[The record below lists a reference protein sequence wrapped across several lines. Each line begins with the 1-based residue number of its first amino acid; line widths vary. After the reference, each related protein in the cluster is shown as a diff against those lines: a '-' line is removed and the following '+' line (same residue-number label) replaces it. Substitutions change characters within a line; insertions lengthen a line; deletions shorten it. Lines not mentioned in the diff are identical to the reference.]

1 MADEKGS
8 IQEIE
13 ERINK
18 AWSEIV
24 TMEDRLKA
32 LPGQVDDF
40 TKSLQQIQTSLSDS
54 QKSIENINS
63 HYKDYFEKTD
73 PSIKTKLETVTE
85 HHANID
91 KFLKAATSIKDDL
104 EGFKEFI
111 YGDESLKKEGF
122 KKELEGMFSK
132 AKAANEDLNK
142 LWGDT
147 YQTLYDKIEGL
158 LPGATSTGLSKA
170 YQEQNKN
177 YKWPVIMWSIVFGCT
192 VLGMMI
198 FGIYFYTDVSS
209 NGVSTIQDSLQH
221 ILARLPFFIPAVWL
235 AVFASKQQS
244 QYKRLQQEYVYKET
258 LSKSFEAYKR
268 EIDQL
273 PESDEKDILHQKLIA
288 AMVDMCG
295 YNPSLTLEHKS
306 HDDKPP
312 IPGTGLLP
320 NFGLGKRKTTKE
332 SGE

>member
-1 MADEKGS
+1 MADDKES

-24 TMEDRLKA
+24 IMEDRLKA
-32 LPGQVDDF
+32 LPGQVDNF
-40 TKSLQQIQTSLSDS
+40 NNSLKEIQSSLEDS
-54 QKSIENINS
+54 KEAIDNINS
-63 HYKDYFEKTD
+63 HYEDYFEKTD
-73 PSIKTKLETVTE
+73 PSIKTKLEKVVE
-85 HHANID
+85 HHTNID
-91 KFLKAATSIKDDL
+91 KFLKAATEIKEDL
-104 EGFKEFI
+104 EEFKEFI
-111 YGDESLKKEGF
+111 YGDESLKKDGF
-122 KKELEGMFSK
+122 KKELEQMFAK
-132 AKAANEDLNK
+132 AKTANDNLNK
-142 LWGDT
+142 SWTET
-147 YQTLYDKIEGL
+147 YQTLYEKIEGL

-177 YKWPVIMWSIVFGCT
+177 YKGPVIMWSFVFGLT
-192 VLGMMI
+192 VLAMMI
-198 FGIYFYTDVSS
+198 FGVYFYADVAKNGESS
-209 NGVSTIQDSLQH
+209 IQDSLQH

-235 AVFASKQQS
+235 AIFASKQQS

-258 LSKSFEAYKR
+258 LSKSYEAYKR

-273 PESDEKDILHQKLIA
+273 PDSDEKNILHQKLIE

-312 IPGTGLLP
+312 IPGTDFLKSIRP
-320 NFGLGKRKTTKE
+320 KKKQASE
-332 SGE
+332 SES

>member
-1 MADEKGS
+1 MADEKDS
-8 IQEIE
+8 IKEIE

-24 TMEDRLKA
+24 IMEDKLKT
-32 LPGQVDDF
+32 LPGQVDNF
-40 TKSLQQIQTSLSDS
+40 AKSLEEIQASLNDS
-54 QKSIENINS
+54 KEYIENINS
-63 HYKDYFEKTD
+63 HYEDYFEKTD

-85 HHANID
+85 HHATID
-91 KFLKAATSIKDDL
+91 KFLKAATGIKDDL
-104 EGFKEFI
+104 DEFKVFI

-132 AKAANEDLNK
+132 AKTANENLNK
-142 LWGDT
+142 SWVDT
-147 YQTLYDKIEGL
+147 YQALYDKIEGL

-177 YKWPVIMWSIVFGCT
+177 YKWPVIMWSVVFGLT

-198 FGIYFYTDVSS
+198 FGVYFYSEVSEK
-209 NGVSTIQDSLQH
+209 GVSTIQDSLQH
-221 ILARLPFFIPAVWL
+221 
-235 AVFASKQQS
+235 
-244 QYKRLQQEYVYKET
+244 
-258 LSKSFEAYKR
+258 
-268 EIDQL
+268 
-273 PESDEKDILHQKLIA
+273 DERNVLHQKLIA

-312 IPGTGLLP
+312 IPGTDLLRNLRP
-320 NFGLGKRKTTKE
+320 KKKTNMEAE
-332 SGE
+332 S